1 VTVPNSPAF
10 ALRPM
15 TIADS
20 ELAYAIT
27 REAMREYVEQTW
39 GAWIEAEQC
48 ERHARSFRA
57 GQHDFIVVNG
67 IDMGLRALEWR
78 PGCVYLARLY
88 LRTAAQGQGIGAAVL
103 RDLLA
108 QARVAGRGVELQVL
122 KVNTGAQRFYTWH
135 GFERVGSDSNQSKLS
150 LGRGGRGVMCSRGLC
165 VGCQGV
171 KGPTRDMVRHNL
183 GGFEQAPLAPRPE
196 PLSYLTG

>member
-1 VTVPNSPAF
+1 MTHPNSPAF
-10 ALRPM
+10 ALRPL

-39 GAWIEAEQC
+39 GAWIEAEQR
-48 ERHARSFRA
+48 ERHALRFRA
-57 GQHDFIVVNG
+57 GQQDFIVVNG
-67 IDMGLRALEWR
+67 IELGLRALEWR

-108 QARVAGRGVELQVL
+108 QARAASRGVELQVL
-122 KVNTGAQRFYTWH
+122 KVNTGAQRFYAWH
-135 GFERVGSDSNQSKLS
+135 GFERVGE
-150 LGRGGRGVMCSRGLC
+150 
-165 VGCQGV
+165 
-171 KGPTRDMVRHNL
+171 RDEYWEMRA
-183 GGFEQAPLAPRPE
+183 G
-196 PLSYLTG
+196 

>member
-1 VTVPNSPAF
+1 VTVPNRPVF

-27 REAMREYVEQTW
+27 GEAMHEYVEQTW
-39 GAWIEAEQC
+39 GPWNEAEQR

-67 IDMGLRALEWR
+67 IELGLRALEWR

-103 RDLLA
+103 RDP
-108 QARVAGRGVELQVL
+108 ARPSKQDAPGCR
-122 KVNTGAQRFYTWH
+122 TAGAQGEHAR
-135 GFERVGSDSNQSKLS
+135 
-150 LGRGGRGVMCSRGLC
+150 LGVLREAGVWADARGGFGDGAKV
-165 VGCQGV
+165 
-171 KGPTRDMVRHNL
+171 
-183 GGFEQAPLAPRPE
+183 
-196 PLSYLTG
+196 